1 MMTTM
6 ILLTQRMM
14 MFESGAHRQG
24 VQSITEITSSL
35 PLARTSHC
43 GACMCCIRVIIINLI
58 IKEGKL
64 FVQSDSF
71 KILLK
76 RRSYCSGPPTVGA
89 ACAFCHSFDFY
100 GRNILLDSSCENHC
114 IRLIII
120 TLSIIMMIDSKAPLD
135 R

>member
-1 MMTTM
+1 MVMMVVLTMMMM

-58 IKEGKL
+58 IKEEKV
-64 FVQSDSF
+64 FAEAIPF
-71 KILLK
+71 KI
-76 RRSYCSGPPTVGA
+76 
-89 ACAFCHSFDFY
+89 
-100 GRNILLDSSCENHC
+100 
-114 IRLIII
+114 RL
-120 TLSIIMMIDSKAPLD
+120 
-135 R
+135 